1 MISFQKRKRSP
12 RNVTQCSTSQTIK
25 KHKIEKTFYFCFR
38 YDWTF
43 GLISLEFLTVWFGFS
58 SSSHVMSLVDFRSPT
73 AKDSTSSRHT
83 KKNSSSLKH
92 IFFFSSLSLPSSSSQ
107 WIWVRLTGQFSKTKA
122 EWEGGMIPSTS
133 LEICYYYL
141 LEKKMIAIMK
151 QRLAT
156 LPKNKCKL
164 YGSMPEML
172 KILFLIRASRQV
184 LSTEKCSKA
193 PEPNFTQL
201 FWTLY

>member
-1 MISFQKRKRSP
+1 
-12 RNVTQCSTSQTIK
+12 
-25 KHKIEKTFYFCFR
+25 
-38 YDWTF
+38 
-43 GLISLEFLTVWFGFS
+43 
-58 SSSHVMSLVDFRSPT
+58 
-73 AKDSTSSRHT
+73 
-83 KKNSSSLKH
+83 
-92 IFFFSSLSLPSSSSQ
+92 
-107 WIWVRLTGQFSKTKA
+107 
-122 EWEGGMIPSTS
+122 MIPSTS

-156 LPKNKCKL
+156 LPKNNCKL

-193 PEPNFTQL
+193 PEPNFTQP
-201 FWTLY
+201 F